1 MLNRNHTGA
10 KVGMKVNLSRMRK
23 VISFVIVSLLM
34 FSILLPGCKKKEDE
48 IDLVGV
54 NIDVSL
60 TDPSF
65 ADLNAVGGW
74 VYISGGV
81 RGIIIY
87 RKSLDEF
94 VSYERNCPYK
104 PNDACAAV
112 SVQSDNV
119 SAKDNCCGSGFSIT
133 DGGNV
138 IQGPASRPLKQ
149 YATSLHGNI
158 VHIQN

>member
-65 ADLNAVGGW
+65 VDLNAVGGW

-94 VSYERNCPYK
+94 VSYETVVEGKLKEDPQHQSPY
-104 PNDACAAV
+104 PVIAV
-112 SVQSDNV
+112 SRINLV
-119 SAKDNCCGSGFSIT
+119 F
-133 DGGNV
+133 
-138 IQGPASRPLKQ
+138 
-149 YATSLHGNI
+149 
-158 VHIQN
+158 